1 MVQRS
6 NQSNYCQGT
15 VITGTMERNLNI
27 LADDTFRGVAKK
39 TEEEEILAGLMAD
52 QKYLPCKFFYDEVG
66 SKLFE
71 QITRLEEYYLSRTEK
86 FILKRHAKE
95 LMQGAEGASLVEL
108 GSGDCSKISILL
120 QVLPRATLKTSTYVP
135 IDVSMS
141 AMKESR
147 SKLREMFGA
156 IEVCGIVADFM
167 QQIHQVSQHENRIFC
182 FFGSTIGNLDRQDAV
197 RFIAKLGKLIK
208 PGERLLL
215 GLDMVKD
222 KAVLER
228 AYNDEKGITAKF
240 NKNILNVANKVLE
253 ADFEPKHFRHYAFFN
268 DEKQRME
275 MYLVAAVDMI
285 VKSPFFE
292 KDLEIP
298 KGQTIH
304 TENSYKFTSYHIG
317 EFASVS
323 GLSVRAVYTDNNRW
337 FTLTDYIK

>member
-1 MVQRS
+1 MK
-6 NQSNYCQGT
+6 
-15 VITGTMERNLNI
+15 RNLSI
-27 LADDTFRGVAKK
+27 LADDTFPGIVIK
-39 TEEEEILAGLMAD
+39 TEGEEILTGLMAT
-52 QKYLPCKFFYDEVG
+52 QKYLPCKFFYDDAG

-71 QITRLEEYYLSRTEK
+71 QITRLKEYYPSRTEK
-86 FILKRHAKE
+86 SILKKHAKE

-120 QVLPRATLKTSTYVP
+120 QALPRTILKASTYVP

-147 SKLREMFGA
+147 SKLQEKFGA

-197 RFIAKLGKLIK
+197 QFIAKLGKQIK
-208 PGERLLL
+208 TGERLLL

-222 KAVLER
+222 KSVLER
-228 AYNDEKGITAKF
+228 AYNDEKGVTARF
-240 NKNILNVANKVLE
+240 NKNILNVANKILGT
-253 ADFEPKHFRHYAFFN
+253 DFKPEYFRHHAFFD
-268 DEKQRME
+268 DEKLRIE
-275 MYLVAAVDMI
+275 MHLVAMRNMV

-292 KDLEIP
+292 EDLEIA

-304 TENSYKFTSYHIG
+304 TENSHKFTSHHID
-317 EFASVS
+317 ELAAVS
-323 GLSVRAVYTDNNRW
+323 ELSVRAVYTDSNRW